1 MDLQHRHLHANRSVH
16 THGAVTAAAIAAL
29 LLTAGTTSAQVS
41 VEVSPL
47 RVELTA
53 GPGSTTTQGITVSN
67 AGTEPLRVR
76 AIATDWD
83 LSRDGAPQFESAVE
97 GGPYSATS
105 WIRVAPPEQI
115 IEPGKNA
122 IVRFSLSVPSDITP
136 GGYRTGVLFDFG
148 PATASPL
155 ARGRQVMFKSRIA
168 TLIYVSVGQPPM
180 AAELT
185 DLSVKTLGPQ
195 TNVIAVVKNSSRRYV
210 RTRGNLILFDQS
222 GRNVREVPVPDVPL
236 LPESEREVSITV
248 IDADKHLAVD
258 PGSYKVELRMDVGLP
273 ALLVGETTLN
283 VVR

>member
-1 MDLQHRHLHANRSVH
+1 MDLQHRHLHADRSLH
-16 THGAVTAAAIAAL
+16 AHRAVTAAAIAAL
-29 LLTAGTTSAQVS
+29 LLTVGTASAQVS

-83 LSRDGAPQFESAVE
+83 LSRDGAPQFESAIE

-105 WIRVAPPEQI
+105 WIRVAPPEQV
-115 IEPGKNA
+115 IEPGKNT
-122 IVRFSLSVPSDITP
+122 IVRFSLSVPADVTP
-136 GGYRTGVLFDFG
+136 GGYRTGVLFEFG
-148 PATASPL
+148 SATASPL

-185 DLSVKTLGPQ
+185 DLLVKTLGPQ

-210 RTRGNLILFDQS
+210 RTRGSLILFDQS

-248 IDADKHLAVD
+248 IDADKHLVVD
-258 PGSYKVELRMDVGLP
+258 PGTYKIELRMDVGLP

>member
-1 MDLQHRHLHANRSVH
+1 MDIQHRHLYPNRPLH
-16 THGAVTAAAIAAL
+16 THRAVTAGAIAAL
-29 LLTAGTTSAQVS
+29 LLTVGTASAQVS

-105 WIRVAPPEQI
+105 WIRVAPPEQV
-115 IEPGKNA
+115 IEPGKNT
-122 IVRFSLSVPSDITP
+122 IVRFSLSVPADIMP
-136 GGYRTGVLFDFG
+136 GGYRTGVLFEFG
-148 PATASPL
+148 SATASPL

-248 IDADKHLAVD
+248 IDADKHLVVD
-258 PGSYKVELRMDVGLP
+258 PGTYKVELRTS
-273 ALLVGETTLN
+273 AS
-283 VVR
+283 RRCSSARRR

>member
-1 MDLQHRHLHANRSVH
+1 MDLQHRHLHADRSLH
-16 THGAVTAAAIAAL
+16 AHRAVTAAAIAAL
-29 LLTAGTTSAQVS
+29 LLTVGTASAQVS

-83 LSRDGAPQFESAVE
+83 LSRDGAPQFESAIE

-105 WIRVAPPEQI
+105 WIRVAPPEQV
-115 IEPGKNA
+115 IEPGKNT
-122 IVRFSLSVPSDITP
+122 IVRFSLSVPADVTP
-136 GGYRTGVLFDFG
+136 GGYRTGVLFEFG
-148 PATASPL
+148 SATASPL

-210 RTRGNLILFDQS
+210 RTRGSLILFDQS

-248 IDADKHLAVD
+248 IDADKHLVVD
-258 PGSYKVELRMDVGLP
+258 PGTYKIELRMDVGLP